1 MSEEVTEFDLR
12 RPEFQDPMLKPE
24 DFEFD
29 GDGNI
34 VRKDRFEKLTR
45 KLYGGLCELKL
56 MHPWEKWTPDQVW
69 EITKGVLEEYHQL
82 KNKAESKEG

>member
-1 MSEEVTEFDLR
+1 MSEQVTEFDLR

-29 GDGNI
+29 ADREI
-34 VRKDRFEKLTR
+34 VRKDRFEKLAR
-45 KLYGGLCELKL
+45 KLYDGLCELKL

-69 EITKGVLEEYHQL
+69 EITKAVLEEYHQL
-82 KNKAESKEG
+82 KKKAESKEG